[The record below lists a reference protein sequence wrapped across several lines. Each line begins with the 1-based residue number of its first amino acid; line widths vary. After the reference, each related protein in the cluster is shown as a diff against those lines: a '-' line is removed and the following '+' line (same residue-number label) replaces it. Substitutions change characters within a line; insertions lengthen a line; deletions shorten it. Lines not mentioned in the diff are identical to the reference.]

1 MSGSSSKKDDPK
13 LQSQNL
19 ELRKAISDAYA
30 AVEGYKSVQTFSAIT
45 FEDLADQQ
53 IERISGKDTQ
63 SRPNELNRVQRV
75 LENLKQAVT
84 QIKNM
89 PPDAFEDSD
98 KDRDVNT
105 PP

>member
-1 MSGSSSKKDDPK
+1 
-13 LQSQNL
+13 
-19 ELRKAISDAYA
+19 
-30 AVEGYKSVQTFSAIT
+30 
-45 FEDLADQQ
+45 
-53 IERISGKDTQ
+53 
-63 SRPNELNRVQRV
+63 
-75 LENLKQAVT
+75 LKQAVT